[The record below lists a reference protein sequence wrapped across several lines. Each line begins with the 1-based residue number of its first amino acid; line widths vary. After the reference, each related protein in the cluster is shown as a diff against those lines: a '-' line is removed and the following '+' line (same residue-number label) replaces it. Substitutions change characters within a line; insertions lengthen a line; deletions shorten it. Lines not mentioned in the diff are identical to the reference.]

1 MVRTDEPRQMVTSGG
16 HAEDIAVLFRQ
27 LGGMPLPMAAH
38 AIASAGVP
46 VFPCVP
52 GKKNP
57 IVPSG
62 FKLATDD
69 LRQVDGWWR
78 WQPQANIGIPTGEA
92 SGLVVIDVD
101 LHGTNGYTAYARA
114 VRAGLIP
121 EPLVTVVTPTGGQH
135 SYFPA
140 DPAHEQRS
148 WAIGDVGVDC
158 RGDGGYIVAPP
169 SMVRLDGAHRA
180 YRVEQTAVGS
190 VQPVNAARLREFLK
204 PRPPRRPVPPGRQ
217 VGRTD
222 AARLGAW
229 LARQAT
235 DRNIKLFW
243 AACRLAEGNVPVTVA
258 LDALMLAAQED
269 FGEREITRTVC
280 SAYRTVGAGGRGR
293 DPSVGHRR
301 SFGDGLVPRATESCA
316 SASRVL

>member
-1 MVRTDEPRQMVTSGG
+1 
-16 HAEDIAVLFRQ
+16 
-27 LGGMPLPMAAH
+27 MAAH
-38 AIASAGVP
+38 EIASAGVP

-62 FKLATDD
+62 FKLATDN

-78 WQPQANIGIPTGEA
+78 WQPRANIGIPTGAA

-101 LHGTNGYTAYARA
+101 LHGTNGYAAYARA
-114 VRAGLIP
+114 ARAGLIP

-140 DPAHEQRS
+140 DPAHAQRS

-158 RGDGGYIVAPP
+158 RGDGGYIIAPP

-180 YRVEQTAVGS
+180 YRVEQTAAGS
-190 VQPVNAARLREFLK
+190 VQPVDAARLREFLK
-204 PRPPRRPVPPGRQ
+204 AAPATPANAAGATGGPAGRGSPRRV
-217 VGRTD
+217 VGTASHRREHQ
-222 AARLGAW
+222 ALLG
-229 LARQAT
+229 
-235 DRNIKLFW
+235 
-243 AACRLAEGNVPVTVA
+243 ACRLAEGNVPVTVA

-293 DPSVGHRR
+293 DPSVGHRHAL
-301 SFGDGLVPRATESCA
+301 GDDLVPRATESCA
-316 SASRVL
+316 PASMGL

>member
-1 MVRTDEPRQMVTSGG
+1 M
-16 HAEDIAVLFRQ
+16 AVLTAPDEVAALFRE
-27 LGGMPLPMAAH
+27 LDWMPLPTAARE
-38 AIASAGVP
+38 IAATGIP

-52 GKKNP
+52 GKENP
-57 IVPSG
+57 IVSSG

-69 LRQVDGWWR
+69 LRQVQRWWR
-78 WQPQANIGIPTGEA
+78 WQPYANIGIPTGA
-92 SGLVVIDVD
+92 VSGLVVIDVD
-101 LHGTNGYTAYARA
+101 LHGTNGYAAYARA

-121 EPLVTVVTPTGGQH
+121 EPLVTVVTPAGGQH

-140 DPAHEQRS
+140 DPALQQRS

-158 RGDGGYIVAPP
+158 RGDGGYIIAPP

-180 YRVEQTAVGS
+180 YRVEQTAAGS
-190 VQPVNAARLREFLK
+190 VQSVDAARLREFLK
-204 PRPPRRPVPPGRQ
+204 PRPRRRPVPAGRQ

-293 DPSVGHRR
+293 DPSLGRR
-301 SFGDGLVPRATESCA
+301 RTLGDGLVPRASESCA
-316 SASRVL
+316 PASRGL